1 MPDPKFLEVNSLI
14 LNLVGDNRPYAEVYI
29 KSQKILGL
37 LDSGANVTVLGKNSY
52 DFINKLNLPIFP
64 IKTSILT
71 ADGKPH
77 EANTFVVL
85 PITYNKMTHNIQA
98 LIIPS
103 LTKELILGMD
113 FWTVFE
119 IFPVIK
125 SKRTNEI
132 NEITSLNLELEK
144 REITAEQTYIL
155 NQVIQE
161 FPTSFEGKPL
171 GSTTFLQHVIDTG
184 DAVPIKQR
192 GYPVSPYVQR
202 EMDDE
207 LNRMLSLG
215 VIEPS
220 IGPWANPMV
229 GVRKANGKLRLCLDA
244 RKLNAVTIKDSYAL
258 PYITRILGQISGTK
272 YLSKIDLKDAFW
284 QIPLE
289 EKSKQKTAFT
299 VPNRGLYQFKVMPFG
314 LSNAAQS
321 QCRLMDQVLGFDLE
335 PSVFCYLDD
344 VIVATNTF
352 EDHIKMLHAVADR
365 LKKANLTIS
374 VEKSHFCLK
383 QMKYLGYVLGENG
396 IRTDPEKVSA
406 ILYCSAPTTVKEVRR
421 FLGMVGWYRR
431 FINNFAQ
438 IVAPISDLLRNNA
451 RAIKWTQEAEEA
463 FNKLKIALTSAPILA
478 MPDFSKPFQVQSD
491 SSDMAVGAVL
501 IQHYDGRD
509 HVIAYMSQKLS
520 PTQQKYSVTERE
532 CLSLILAV
540 EKWRCYL
547 EGAHFIAITDHASLQ
562 WLHNLKDPAGR
573 LARWALRLQPY
584 NYTLI
589 HRKGV
594 LNVVPDFLSRCV
606 STLDID
612 VENFSG
618 DVEYDKL
625 KNKIISEPD
634 KHPNYQINNDKI
646 FKNVANNRNREWK
659 LYVPL
664 HLREKILVDNHD
676 SKLSAHQGFSK
687 TLQRIKQLYYWPKL
701 WFEVRKYVN
710 NCESCKQCKPV
721 NYALKTTMGDPKLPN
736 KPWRLIAVDL
746 MGPFPRTQNQNIY
759 LLVVLDVFTKFTLLK
774 PLRSSSTKLICDYIK
789 DNVFLLFGVPE
800 TVVTDNGPQFR
811 SKYWKEFLE
820 KFNVVNYKNAIYHAQ
835 NNPVERYNRGI
846 GSAIRAYIDD
856 NHTTWD
862 RNIYEIGCA
871 IRTAVND
878 STKFTPFYLNFGY
891 NMSTSGVTYKTEDI
905 LDSMNETPV
914 FNSLEENRIKTL
926 DNLLSAYERYAKP
939 YNLRAREFSL
949 KVGDEVWRRQ
959 FCQSDAEKKF
969 CKKFALLYLK
979 GVVQEK
985 LGNNCYRI
993 FDSKGKDVGVYSA
1006 KDLQAVVKI

>member
-1 MPDPKFLEVNSLI
+1 MPDPKFLQINSLI
-14 LNLVGDNRPYAEVYI
+14 LNLVGDNRPYAEVSI
-29 KSQKILGL
+29 KSHKILGL
-37 LDSGANVTVLGKNSY
+37 LDSGANLTVLGKNAHR
-52 DFINKLNLPIFP
+52 FINNLNLTIHP

-77 EANTFVVL
+77 SANSFVVL
-85 PITYNKMTHNIQA
+85 PITYNKQTYNIQT

-113 FWTVFE
+113 FWSAFE
-119 IFPVIK
+119 ITPII
-125 SKRTNEI
+125 RNEI
-132 NEITSLNLELEK
+132 SVLESEK
-144 REITAEQTYIL
+144 RPLTPEETFTL
-155 NQVIQE
+155 NQVIQQ
-161 FPTSFEGKPL
+161 FPTTCNGKPL
-171 GSTTFLQHVIDTG
+171 GSTTVLKHVIDTG
-184 DAVPIKQR
+184 TAVPIKQR
-192 GYPVSPYVQR
+192 GYPISPYVQR
-202 EMDDE
+202 EMDEE
-207 LNRMLSLG
+207 LSRMISLG

-220 IGPWANPMV
+220 IGPWSNPMV
-229 GVRKANGKLRLCLDA
+229 GVRKSNGKLRLCLDA
-244 RKLNAVTIKDSYAL
+244 RKLNSVTIPDSYAL

-344 VIVATNTF
+344 VIIATNSF
-352 EDHIKMLHAVADR
+352 QEHIKMLSAVAER
-365 LKKANLTIS
+365 LKRANLTIS
-374 VEKSHFCLK
+374 VEKSQFCLK
-383 QMKYLGYVLGENG
+383 EMKYLGYVLGESG

-406 ILYCSAPTTVKEVRR
+406 ILLCTAPSTVKEVRR

-431 FINNFAQ
+431 FISNFAQ
-438 IVAPISDLLRNNA
+438 IVAPISDLLKKNA
-451 RAIKWTQEAEEA
+451 RAIKWTSEAEEA
-463 FNKLKIALTSAPILA
+463 FNTLKIALTSAPILS

-491 SSDMAVGAVL
+491 SSEKAVGAVL
-501 IQHYDGRD
+501 IQHYDDRE

-520 PTQQKYSVTERE
+520 PTQQKYSVTEKE

-547 EGAHFIAITDHASLQ
+547 EGSHFIAITDHASLQ

-584 NYTLI
+584 RYTLL

-594 LNVVPDFLSRCV
+594 LNVVPDFLSRCI
-606 STLDID
+606 SSLDLE
-612 VENFSG
+612 VESFSG
-618 DVEYDKL
+618 DVVYEKL
-625 KNKIISEPD
+625 KNKITSEPN
-634 KHPNYQINNDKI
+634 KHPNYQLNNDKI
-646 FKNVANNRNREWK
+646 YKNVGNNRNREWK
-659 LYVPL
+659 LFVPI
-664 HLREKILVDNHD
+664 HLREKILIDSHD
-676 SKLSAHQGFSK
+676 SLLSAHQGFSK

-701 WFEVRKYVN
+701 WCDVRRYVS
-710 NCESCKQCKPV
+710 NCDCCKQCKPV
-721 NYALKTTMGDPKLPN
+721 NYTLKTTMGDPKLPN

-746 MGPFPRTQNQNIY
+746 MGPFPRSQNQNIF

-774 PLRSSSTKLICDYIK
+774 PLRSSSTKLICEYLK
-789 DNVFLLFGVPE
+789 NNVFLLFGVPE

-811 SKYWKEFLE
+811 SHLWTDFLE
-820 KFNVVNYKNAIYHAQ
+820 KYNISSYKNAIYHAQ

-846 GSAIRAYIDD
+846 GSAIRAYIGDS
-856 NHTTWD
+856 HTTWD
-862 RNIYEIGCA
+862 KNIHEIGCA

-891 NMSTSGVTYKTEDI
+891 NMNTSGVTYKTVDI
-905 LDSMNETPV
+905 LDSMNESPV
-914 FNSLEENRIKTL
+914 FSLEENRSKTL
-926 DNLLSAYERYAKP
+926 DNLISAYERYSRP
-939 YNLRAREFSL
+939 YNLRAREISF

-979 GVVQEK
+979 GVVKEK
-985 LGNNCYRI
+985 LGKNCYRI
-993 FDSKGKDVGVYSA
+993 VNEKGKDVGVYNA
-1006 KDLQAVVKI
+1006 KDLQTVQSI